1 MVLYS
6 CLVSHFKL
14 PARDANGA
22 SIWAGLVRHMHSGNL
37 GTGISSLG
45 TNTAWEVAC
54 GYLSVSERGC
64 FLPYM
69 RDVVQRSLL

>member
-14 PARDANGA
+14 PARAANGA
-22 SIWAGLVRHMHSGNL
+22 SIWAALVHHMHSGNL
-37 GTGISSLG
+37 GIGISSLG

-64 FLPYM
+64 CLPYV